1 MTKLNTVRSFQLLK
15 VTRQFKKKGGTSMN
29 IEQFKQEVIEYSKE
43 IGIDKIGF
51 TSAGLFE
58 ELKQRLIAQQ
68 ELGYQ
73 SGFEEAD
80 IEKRVTPVKLLPKA
94 SSIISIA
101 LAYPSKLKDA
111 PKSTKEDRRGI
122 FCRASWGQDYHTV
135 LRDRLKKL
143 EEFLKERIPD
153 IQLKSMVDTGE
164 LSDRAVAERAG
175 IGWSGKNCSII
186 TPEFG
191 SYVYLGEM
199 ITNFPFP
206 PDQPMEDQCG
216 SCRKCID
223 VCPTGALVQPGQL
236 DSSKCIA
243 FLTQTKGFLADEYRT
258 KIGNRIYGC
267 DTCQTV
273 CPINKGKDFHFH
285 EEMEPDPEIA
295 KPKLKPLLT
304 ISNREFK
311 EKYGHISGSWRG
323 KKPLQRNAILALAH
337 FKDKTATQDLIMLVH
352 QDPRPVI
359 RGTAAWALGKIG
371 EASVEAEL
379 LKAFEKE
386 KDEQVREEIQKGLAL
401 LHETT

>member
-1 MTKLNTVRSFQLLK
+1 
-15 VTRQFKKKGGTSMN
+15 MN

>member
-1 MTKLNTVRSFQLLK
+1 
-15 VTRQFKKKGGTSMN
+15 MN
-29 IEQFKQEVIEYSKE
+29 IEQLKKEVIEYSKE

-51 TSAGLFE
+51 TSANMFE
-58 ELKQRLIAQQ
+58 ELKQRLITQQ
-68 ELGYQ
+68 EFGYQ
-73 SGFEEAD
+73 SGFEEPD
-80 IEKRVTPVKLLPKA
+80 IEKRVTPVKLLPNA
-94 SSIISIA
+94 SSILSIA
-101 LAYPSKLKDA
+101 LAYPSKMKDA
-111 PKSTKEDRRGI
+111 PKSTRKDRRGI

-135 LRDRLKKL
+135 LRDRLSKL
-143 EEFLKERIPD
+143 ESFLKEKVPD
-153 IQLKSMVDTGE
+153 IQIKSMVDTGE

-206 PDQPMEDQCG
+206 PDRPMEDQCG
-216 SCRKCID
+216 SCTKCLD
-223 VCPTGALVQPGQL
+223 VCPTGALVQGGQL

-243 FLTQTKGFLADEYRT
+243 FLTQTKGFLPDEYRT

-273 CPINKGKDFHFH
+273 CPVNKGKDFHFH
-285 EEMEPDPEIA
+285 KEMEPDPEIA

-304 ISNREFK
+304 ISNRDFK

-337 FKDKTATQDLIMLVH
+337 FKDTTALPELVELMH
-352 QDPRPVI
+352 HDPRPVI
-359 RGTAAWALGKIG
+359 RGTAAWAIGKIG
-371 EASVEAEL
+371 NKDVAEEL
-379 LKAFEKE
+379 QKAYGKE
-386 KDEQVREEIQKGLAL
+386 KDEEVKEEINKGLAL
-401 LHETT
+401 LDIK